1 MAIFKGYKVLLEDGY
16 HFADFEISDGVFSNI
31 NKNTKQ
37 ETEDIIIPGFFDIHT
52 HGANGYDFTTVKN
65 LEEIKHILDF
75 YMSKG
80 VTSVFPTLL
89 TESDETIFK
98 QMDLIYEA
106 SKIYPIIKGI
116 HLEGPFL
123 SKKYKGA
130 QLEKYL
136 QLPTI
141 SKCDEFI
148 KRSHGLFKY
157 MTVAP
162 ELEGFPEVIKY
173 LTSKGIVVSMG
184 HSDASFDETRDGFFN
199 GAKCITHCMNAMKGL
214 HQHYPSICEAAFYFD
229 DLYNEV
235 IVDGAHIHPEMVEF
249 IYKIKKE
256 DHFIT
261 VTDSLMC
268 AGLPDGEYK
277 IGVTPIVVK
286 GPNAFIKDSEVRAG
300 STLNM
305 HDAFLNFKKFTGCND
320 LIASK
325 VTSLNASKMLN
336 MDNLIGS
343 IKENKYADFIIM
355 DKNYKIK
362 EVYIK
367 GVKAI

>member
-16 HFADFEISDGVFSNI
+16 HIANFEISDGVFSNI
-31 NKNTKQ
+31 NKDTKQ

-65 LEEIKHILDF
+65 LEEIKNILDF

-89 TESDETIFK
+89 TESDETIYK

-106 SKIYPIIKGI
+106 SKIYPVIKGI

-148 KRSHGLFKY
+148 NKSHGLFKY

-184 HSDASFDETRDGFFN
+184 HSDASFDETRDGFYN

-277 IGVTPIVVK
+277 IGVTPIIVK

-367 GVKAI
+367 GVKVI